1 LSILLLLKFG
11 KNKDYMDLEAAKAK
25 ITEMKN
31 QSKGIV
37 NDINISLIKNVVFA
51 CDAGMG
57 SSVMG
62 AAKLQKQFKDNGLG
76 DIKVTYASVSE
87 IPKDAQI
94 VITHNSLKERAS
106 KSNPNARIIGI
117 NDFLNAPEYTALINE
132 LKSGNKHNEDK
143 VLKLENIIINLPKET
158 LEESI
163 NRCGALMLSAGYVQ
177 PKYIEGMIKRD
188 KSLSVAIGNQIAI
201 PHGENEYR
209 KFVKHTGIVVLTYSE
224 PID

>member
-1 LSILLLLKFG
+1 
-11 KNKDYMDLEAAKAK
+11 MDLEAAKTK
-25 ITEMKN
+25 IAEMKS

-37 NDINISLIKNVVFA
+37 SNINVSLIKNVVFA

-62 AAKLQKQFKDNGLG
+62 AAKLQKQFKENGLG
-76 DIKVTYASVSE
+76 DIKVTHASVSE

-106 KSNPNARIIGI
+106 RSNPNARIIGI

-132 LKSGNKHNEDK
+132 LKVGSKPNVDK
-143 VLKLENIIINLPKET
+143 VLNLENIIINLPKESV
-158 LEESI
+158 EESI
-163 NRCGALMLSAGYVQ
+163 NRCGKLMMSGDYIQ
-177 PKYIEGMIKRD
+177 PEYTEGMIKRD
-188 KSLSVAIGNQIAI
+188 KNLSVAIGNQIAI